1 MDAFQQQGGN
11 EGWDPQEIS
20 ARGLLLPKIKAILQL
35 GSPCGSDPPARG
47 GTNVK
52 AETRRPCAGGRPD
65 TGSQESNVQ
74 DVPAPA
80 KQSLSAAE
88 TSVRVTRA
96 RALQAVVL
104 SAPCSGRASSP
115 ATDVTKCA
123 AARKWPG
130 SLRSL

>member
-1 MDAFQQQGGN
+1 MLVASRTAASQQ
-11 EGWDPQEIS
+11 
-20 ARGLLLPKIKAILQL
+20 
-35 GSPCGSDPPARG
+35 
-47 GTNVK
+47 
-52 AETRRPCAGGRPD
+52 
-65 TGSQESNVQ
+65 SNVQ

-96 RALQAVVL
+96 RALQAVVVPAL
-104 SAPCSGRASSP
+104 CSGRASSP

>member
-1 MDAFQQQGGN
+1 MLVAARTAASQQ
-11 EGWDPQEIS
+11 
-20 ARGLLLPKIKAILQL
+20 
-35 GSPCGSDPPARG
+35 
-47 GTNVK
+47 
-52 AETRRPCAGGRPD
+52 
-65 TGSQESNVQ
+65 SNVQ

-96 RALQAVVL
+96 RALQAVVVPAL
-104 SAPCSGRASSP
+104 CSGRASSP